1 MNVKAEDG
9 SYIGAYSGA
18 AAVNWQQGKAAQ
30 VTKRGK
36 DTVLDSASGG
46 TGEQTQVTTPAAPT
60 TQKTVVKNKDGS
72 VTTYDGG
79 HATAA
84 ISGAI
89 ALNIDDQAVTSEL
102 SGVTITDAA
111 RVQNI
116 AQKDGALVAAG
127 LGLAAT
133 KKNNEG
139 QSAFDATGAF
149 SIDEAT
155 NAVDA
160 TIKGST
166 IAAENGVSNIAYDSD
181 TQVAGGANVAF
192 VKSGKTSAG
201 LGASAAVNDVHND
214 IDATL
219 TGSTVT
225 SDGTTG
231 TVLNH
236 AAENLTQIAAAV
248 GVAATTGGTT
258 GVAIDASL
266 ASNNAKNE
274 LGATISNATLTAGSV
289 DNAAYD
295 ADDIAK
301 PFDQIIENNSVN
313 ATGSAYLDNATNN
326 AATNGRDAAKTGD
339 MTDRD
344 YDVDLSSHG
353 STKQIT
359 AALSV
364 SAATESGGV
373 AGAGAAAIGTLQ
385 NTMDAV
391 INTSTIDAKRVASQA
406 KSDAVAVDVAAGVSV
421 TGGTLS
427 GAGSVAAQYTSDK
440 TRAFLS
446 NTQVTADDVTVAA
459 DSGNVDVTV
468 AGQAGFGQNGL
479 GLAVA
484 FHHLG
489 NTTGAY
495 LVGSDV
501 TAKTADGV
509 AVTVAGTNHDTV
521 VSVGAGVTG
530 GETAAVNGSIA
541 INQGNDDAEAIID
554 ATTDKATGTKRR
566 TNIKKARKL
575 LAKAE
580 DSSTKVAVA
589 GAAVVGAGVAVN
601 YDNTDSTAHVAGGT
615 IAAKNVRVE
624 AETKDKILNVGLGG
638 TGAAYAGVTG
648 SLGVNILGGHTRAAI
663 SDTAL
668 TGKTAGGATITSDG
682 NVIVAAQ
689 RDGSIDNLAGVA
701 AGSGLGAS
709 VGASVGGNVIATE
722 VTADI
727 DGAATSVTATGGT
740 AETVSDRIADDAFL
754 DGYPEG
760 KSGALLPA
768 TYMKRK
774 DSSYQGIAVS
784 ASSTNELNDRTLNLG
799 LNGVGGSVNGNVAV
813 NMLSGKTAANVS
825 AGAVTANGAD
835 GTGTGDLHVIAHD
848 YANSSAY
855 TGAVALSGVGGSVGV
870 GTTTTTVSRTT
881 SATMTG
887 TKGSSTAQAN
897 RIAIDADAKTALANL
912 TATGAYTI
920 AGLVG
925 ANVDNVTILSGKTEA
940 AATGYDFTIGDGL
953 DITARHGTNAY
964 TLGALGAASLVS
976 AGLGIDVMQDSSTTT
991 AELTDGL
998 VNTNNSGTGNVT
1010 VAAENVTKDNYKMI
1024 TESAG
1029 YFGASTNVSAGN
1041 FNAQTTAHVADM
1053 TIGDADRRAG
1063 AVDIHAKN
1071 TTQVTSDTWDG
1082 AVAGVGI
1089 GAGIQI
1095 ATIGSDTDAR
1105 VENSTVYASAMDVTA
1120 DDEKNGTFRLGNTL
1134 AGGLAGGVNVGV
1146 LTAGHK
1152 VEDTYSITGG
1162 DGTAHDSGAD
1172 LTAVFSADGDVNTA
1186 LKNSTL
1192 TESMTKGTGFAGPAV
1207 QTNNGADEHGEADA
1221 ATTTASVT
1229 GGTLDATGD
1238 VTVTSNAA
1246 VNVKEENIYAA
1257 ASLASFSGQVGV
1269 LDDAKQATVN
1279 VTDANIRGKNI
1290 ALGTQ
1295 LGGTSALDSYQGALG
1310 GIDVSG
1316 AFAFARSANSQGITL
1331 VGSTVTAGENV
1342 TVKTADDSTLKVHAY
1357 AVQPSLDVSA
1367 SFQLA
1372 EADVVGATGITLGAG
1387 NAITAGKTIDI
1398 EAKSA
1403 PTIETDVK
1411 NTNDSLVF
1419 TGGVSVSTI
1428 ETGDNTQHYKTNL
1441 TVADANKLAADSVR
1455 LAAIAAPHEHAMMQ
1469 ALSLTG
1475 STNVTVNDA
1484 TNCAYSDVTTDIGS
1498 VQYGTA
1504 DQATALT
1511 IAAENNTTQEIKAA
1525 SANAAGLTTVANNT
1539 ANVVNVTNT
1548 TATANGAADGSNL
1561 KSVTIGAK
1569 QETTATADAS
1579 SYGGAIAL
1587 NVSAAETE
1595 LSHTGTT
1602 TANVKGNWDV
1612 AGDVN
1617 VTAEN
1622 KETFDLDT
1630 DTASA
1635 SIAGG
1640 SGGGLS
1646 KNVTQ
1651 AAHVNLDGAHRY
1663 EPHARKQRHAHGEFL
1678 CHERRGRAPRRQ
1690 PHGGR
1695 RARRHADEHHE
1706 RDVQPHAPSFFH
1718 RPGHRCEARP
1728 GERRDG
1734 RRGLVRLLRRGYGHR
1749 GRQGRRDGAA
1759 FRAALH
1765 ALRLRRRLH
1774 HCDGWRQG
1782 DGRRHDREQGRHRR
1796 HGHGRR
1802 A

>member
-1 MNVKAEDG
+1 M
-9 SYIGAYSGA
+9 
-18 AAVNWQQGKAAQ
+18 
-30 VTKRGK
+30 
-36 DTVLDSASGG
+36 
-46 TGEQTQVTTPAAPT
+46 
-60 TQKTVVKNKDGS
+60 
-72 VTTYDGG
+72 TTYDGG

-149 SIDEAT
+149 SINEAT

-160 TIKGST
+160 TIKDST

-192 VKSGKTSAG
+192 VKSGKTSVG
-201 LGASAAVNDVHND
+201 IGASAAVNDVHND

-225 SDGTTG
+225 AADG

-236 AAENLTQIAAAV
+236 AAENLTQIVAAV

-266 ASNNAKNE
+266 ASNNAENA
-274 LGATISNATLTAGSV
+274 LGATISNSTLTAGRV

-446 NTQVTADDVTVAA
+446 NSQVTADDVTVTA

-509 AVTVAGTNHDTV
+509 AVTVTGTNHDTV

-589 GAAVVGAGVAVN
+589 GAINGAGTAAVVGAGVAVN

-727 DGAATSVTATGGT
+727 DGAATSVNATGGT
-740 AETVSDRIADDAFL
+740 AETVSDRL
-754 DGYPEG
+754 
-760 KSGALLPA
+760 
-768 TYMKRK
+768 
-774 DSSYQGIAVS
+774 
-784 ASSTNELNDRTLNLG
+784 
-799 LNGVGGSVNGNVAV
+799 
-813 NMLSGKTAANVS
+813 
-825 AGAVTANGAD
+825 
-835 GTGTGDLHVIAHD
+835 
-848 YANSSAY
+848 
-855 TGAVALSGVGGSVGV
+855 
-870 GTTTTTVSRTT
+870 
-881 SATMTG
+881 
-887 TKGSSTAQAN
+887 
-897 RIAIDADAKTALANL
+897 
-912 TATGAYTI
+912 
-920 AGLVG
+920 
-925 ANVDNVTILSGKTEA
+925 
-940 AATGYDFTIGDGL
+940 
-953 DITARHGTNAY
+953 
-964 TLGALGAASLVS
+964 
-976 AGLGIDVMQDSSTTT
+976 
-991 AELTDGL
+991 
-998 VNTNNSGTGNVT
+998 
-1010 VAAENVTKDNYKMI
+1010 
-1024 TESAG
+1024 
-1029 YFGASTNVSAGN
+1029 
-1041 FNAQTTAHVADM
+1041 
-1053 TIGDADRRAG
+1053 
-1063 AVDIHAKN
+1063 
-1071 TTQVTSDTWDG
+1071 
-1082 AVAGVGI
+1082 
-1089 GAGIQI
+1089 
-1095 ATIGSDTDAR
+1095 
-1105 VENSTVYASAMDVTA
+1105 
-1120 DDEKNGTFRLGNTL
+1120 
-1134 AGGLAGGVNVGV
+1134 
-1146 LTAGHK
+1146 
-1152 VEDTYSITGG
+1152 
-1162 DGTAHDSGAD
+1162 
-1172 LTAVFSADGDVNTA
+1172 
-1186 LKNSTL
+1186 
-1192 TESMTKGTGFAGPAV
+1192 
-1207 QTNNGADEHGEADA
+1207 
-1221 ATTTASVT
+1221 
-1229 GGTLDATGD
+1229 
-1238 VTVTSNAA
+1238 
-1246 VNVKEENIYAA
+1246 
-1257 ASLASFSGQVGV
+1257 
-1269 LDDAKQATVN
+1269 
-1279 VTDANIRGKNI
+1279 
-1290 ALGTQ
+1290 
-1295 LGGTSALDSYQGALG
+1295 
-1310 GIDVSG
+1310 
-1316 AFAFARSANSQGITL
+1316 
-1331 VGSTVTAGENV
+1331 
-1342 TVKTADDSTLKVHAY
+1342 
-1357 AVQPSLDVSA
+1357 
-1367 SFQLA
+1367 
-1372 EADVVGATGITLGAG
+1372 
-1387 NAITAGKTIDI
+1387 
-1398 EAKSA
+1398 
-1403 PTIETDVK
+1403 
-1411 NTNDSLVF
+1411 
-1419 TGGVSVSTI
+1419 
-1428 ETGDNTQHYKTNL
+1428 
-1441 TVADANKLAADSVR
+1441 
-1455 LAAIAAPHEHAMMQ
+1455 
-1469 ALSLTG
+1469 
-1475 STNVTVNDA
+1475 
-1484 TNCAYSDVTTDIGS
+1484 
-1498 VQYGTA
+1498 
-1504 DQATALT
+1504 
-1511 IAAENNTTQEIKAA
+1511 
-1525 SANAAGLTTVANNT
+1525 
-1539 ANVVNVTNT
+1539 
-1548 TATANGAADGSNL
+1548 
-1561 KSVTIGAK
+1561 
-1569 QETTATADAS
+1569 
-1579 SYGGAIAL
+1579 
-1587 NVSAAETE
+1587 
-1595 LSHTGTT
+1595 
-1602 TANVKGNWDV
+1602 
-1612 AGDVN
+1612 
-1617 VTAEN
+1617 
-1622 KETFDLDT
+1622 
-1630 DTASA
+1630 
-1635 SIAGG
+1635 
-1640 SGGGLS
+1640 
-1646 KNVTQ
+1646 
-1651 AAHVNLDGAHRY
+1651 
-1663 EPHARKQRHAHGEFL
+1663 
-1678 CHERRGRAPRRQ
+1678 
-1690 PHGGR
+1690 
-1695 RARRHADEHHE
+1695 
-1706 RDVQPHAPSFFH
+1706 
-1718 RPGHRCEARP
+1718 
-1728 GERRDG
+1728 
-1734 RRGLVRLLRRGYGHR
+1734 
-1749 GRQGRRDGAA
+1749 
-1759 FRAALH
+1759 
-1765 ALRLRRRLH
+1765 
-1774 HCDGWRQG
+1774 
-1782 DGRRHDREQGRHRR
+1782 
-1796 HGHGRR
+1796 
-1802 A
+1802 

>member
-295 ADDIAK
+295 ADDLAK

-406 KSDAVAVDVAAGVSV
+406 KSDAVAADVAAGVSV

-446 NTQVTADDVTVAA
+446 NSEVTADDVTVTA

-509 AVTVAGTNHDTV
+509 AVTVTGTNHDTV
-521 VSVGAGVTG
+521 VSVGAGV
-530 GETAAVNGSIA
+530 
-541 INQGNDDAEAIID
+541 
-554 ATTDKATGTKRR
+554 
-566 TNIKKARKL
+566 
-575 LAKAE
+575 
-580 DSSTKVAVA
+580 
-589 GAAVVGAGVAVN
+589 
-601 YDNTDSTAHVAGGT
+601 
-615 IAAKNVRVE
+615 
-624 AETKDKILNVGLGG
+624 

-768 TYMKRK
+768 TYMERK
-774 DSSYQGIAVS
+774 DSSYQGVAVT

-799 LNGVGGSVNGNVAV
+799 LNGVGASVNGNVAV
-813 NMLSGKTAANVS
+813 NTLSGKTAANVS
-825 AGAVTANGAD
+825 AGSVKANGAD
-835 GTGTGDLHVIAHD
+835 GTGAGDLHVVAHD

-855 TGAVALSGVGGSVGV
+855 TGAVAVSGVGGSVGV
-870 GTTTTTVSRTT
+870 GTTTTVVSRTT

-887 TKGSSTAQAN
+887 ADGATAQAN
-897 RIAIDADAKTALANL
+897 RIAIDADAETALANL

-940 AATGYDFTIGDGL
+940 AATGYDFMIGDSL

-991 AELTDGL
+991 AELTDGS

-1010 VAAENVTKDNYKMI
+1010 VAAENATKDNYKMI

-1152 VEDTYSITGG
+1152 VENTYSITGG

-1192 TESMTKGTGFAGPAV
+1192 TESMTKGTGLAGPSV

-1221 ATTTASVT
+1221 AT
-1229 GGTLDATGD
+1229 G
-1238 VTVTSNAA
+1238 
-1246 VNVKEENIYAA
+1246 
-1257 ASLASFSGQVGV
+1257 
-1269 LDDAKQATVN
+1269 
-1279 VTDANIRGKNI
+1279 R
-1290 ALGTQ
+1290 
-1295 LGGTSALDSYQGALG
+1295 
-1310 GIDVSG
+1310 
-1316 AFAFARSANSQGITL
+1316 
-1331 VGSTVTAGENV
+1331 
-1342 TVKTADDSTLKVHAY
+1342 
-1357 AVQPSLDVSA
+1357 
-1367 SFQLA
+1367 
-1372 EADVVGATGITLGAG
+1372 
-1387 NAITAGKTIDI
+1387 
-1398 EAKSA
+1398 
-1403 PTIETDVK
+1403 
-1411 NTNDSLVF
+1411 
-1419 TGGVSVSTI
+1419 
-1428 ETGDNTQHYKTNL
+1428 
-1441 TVADANKLAADSVR
+1441 
-1455 LAAIAAPHEHAMMQ
+1455 
-1469 ALSLTG
+1469 
-1475 STNVTVNDA
+1475 
-1484 TNCAYSDVTTDIGS
+1484 
-1498 VQYGTA
+1498 
-1504 DQATALT
+1504 
-1511 IAAENNTTQEIKAA
+1511 
-1525 SANAAGLTTVANNT
+1525 
-1539 ANVVNVTNT
+1539 
-1548 TATANGAADGSNL
+1548 
-1561 KSVTIGAK
+1561 
-1569 QETTATADAS
+1569 
-1579 SYGGAIAL
+1579 
-1587 NVSAAETE
+1587 
-1595 LSHTGTT
+1595 
-1602 TANVKGNWDV
+1602 
-1612 AGDVN
+1612 
-1617 VTAEN
+1617 
-1622 KETFDLDT
+1622 
-1630 DTASA
+1630 
-1635 SIAGG
+1635 
-1640 SGGGLS
+1640 
-1646 KNVTQ
+1646 
-1651 AAHVNLDGAHRY
+1651 
-1663 EPHARKQRHAHGEFL
+1663 HARRDRRRDGHV
-1678 CHERRGRAPRRQ
+1678 ERRRQRERREYLRRREPRVVFRT
-1690 PHGGR
+1690 GR
-1695 RARRHADEHHE
+1695 RAR
-1706 RDVQPHAPSFFH
+1706 
-1718 RPGHRCEARP
+1718 
-1728 GERRDG
+1728 
-1734 RRGLVRLLRRGYGHR
+1734 
-1749 GRQGRRDGAA
+1749 
-1759 FRAALH
+1759 
-1765 ALRLRRRLH
+1765 
-1774 HCDGWRQG
+1774 
-1782 DGRRHDREQGRHRR
+1782 
-1796 HGHGRR
+1796 
-1802 A
+1802 